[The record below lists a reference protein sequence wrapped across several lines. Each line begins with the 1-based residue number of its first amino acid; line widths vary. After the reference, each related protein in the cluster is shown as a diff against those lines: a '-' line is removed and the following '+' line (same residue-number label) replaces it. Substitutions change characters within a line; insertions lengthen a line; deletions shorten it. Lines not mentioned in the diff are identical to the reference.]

1 MVFAKGKRSAVGPT
15 AVSRRTCWILADSQG
30 FSPSKDIKCDNLFK
44 TADHGQYSAKIYHML
59 PKHLP
64 AVESLTPAVREVS
77 VGLWIEWLLS
87 HSSRKGVLFNGC
99 FALVRKMC
107 EGEKS
112 PVTGVF
118 FHTIQMSTNR
128 DSCDAQW
135 STKSI
140 HSSTGVVSTV
150 LSSSSHKK
158 LWSEFGMLTL
168 ACDRSQLST
177 NDPHN
182 NSLFLCS
189 QSEIRCGFAFG
200 PSQRVSYLYL
210 ILGWCCNVLENGQVF
225 HNSSTS

>member
-118 FHTIQMSTNR
+118 SIPFKCRPTETPVMHSGAQKASTQAPELFPR
-128 DSCDAQW
+128 CFPAAR
-135 STKSI
+135 TKSYDQN
-140 HSSTGVVSTV
+140 S
-150 LSSSSHKK
+150 
-158 LWSEFGMLTL
+158 
-168 ACDRSQLST
+168 AC
-177 NDPHN
+177 
-182 NSLFLCS
+182 
-189 QSEIRCGFAFG
+189 
-200 PSQRVSYLYL
+200 
-210 ILGWCCNVLENGQVF
+210 
-225 HNSSTS
+225 